1 MNGVVVETTLW
12 DDSFKALVA
21 KSKFAGWEGFEF

>member
-1 MNGVVVETTLW
+1 MAFFVVETTL

>member
-1 MNGVVVETTLW
+1 MAFFVVDPLW

-21 KSKFAGWEGFEF
+21 KSKLQVGKVLEF